1 MLFSLLFLTKTEQ
14 PSNCP
19 PFEQSALYL
28 PVSFSFGS
36 KIVESLAWEGLFKL
50 KKNSIGA
57 IINGIFIKKLMVIKN
72 LSKILTSIFLLSSST
87 SYLYAEDRINN
98 VTFTTKSSVVLM
110 PCMDKTGTMMGGGP
124 TKNEFCTET
133 LNQLIRD
140 GGAKTISWFKVNS
153 QLQKVVN
160 SSSSAAQ
167 TNPFLSGSSMGSTLR
182 VDYTNDMYIP
192 ELIEASNILG
202 AKYIVRPIV
211 LNKESNRQSESDV
224 GGVNA
229 AILVPVVGGF
239 LGQRKPKST
248 VTKSSNVTIKFDI
261 ISVPEE
267 DIVATRSFSGDVNTT
282 KETRGFSYDT
292 NAFGAA
298 SGMDAG
304 TRTAMT
310 DAIYQGVEYLAE
322 RIK

>member
-1 MLFSLLFLTKTEQ
+1 M
-14 PSNCP
+14 
-19 PFEQSALYL
+19 
-28 PVSFSFGS
+28 
-36 KIVESLAWEGLFKL
+36 
-50 KKNSIGA
+50 
-57 IINGIFIKKLMVIKN
+57 FIKKF
-72 LSKILTSIFLLSSST
+72 SKILASLLIIGNFP
-87 SYLYAEDRINN
+87 SYLLAEDRINN
-98 VTFTTKSSVVLM
+98 VTFSTKSSVVLM
-110 PCMDKTGTMMGGGP
+110 PCMDKTGTMMGAGP

-153 QLQKVVN
+153 QLQKVVER
-160 SSSSAAQ
+160 SSNAQ
-167 TNPFLSGSSMGSTLR
+167 ANPFFAGSSMGSNLR
-182 VDYTNDMYIP
+182 MDYTNDMYIP
-192 ELIEASNILG
+192 ELIVASKKLG

-211 LNKESNRQSESDV
+211 LNKESNTQNQSEM

-239 LGQRKPKST
+239 LGQKKAKNT

-282 KETRGFSYDT
+282 KETKGYSYDMS
-292 NAFGAA
+292 AFGAA

-310 DAIYQGVEYLAE
+310 DAIYQGIEYLAE
-322 RIK
+322 RIN

>member
-1 MLFSLLFLTKTEQ
+1 M
-14 PSNCP
+14 
-19 PFEQSALYL
+19 
-28 PVSFSFGS
+28 
-36 KIVESLAWEGLFKL
+36 I
-50 KKNSIGA
+50 
-57 IINGIFIKKLMVIKN
+57 IKN
-72 LSKILTSIFLLSSST
+72 LSKILTSLFILSTST
-87 SYLYAEDRINN
+87 SYLYAEDRIKN
-98 VTFTTKSSVVLM
+98 VTFTTKSAVVLM

-140 GGAKTISWFKVNS
+140 GGAKTISWFKVNET
-153 QLQKVVN
+153 LQKIVN
-160 SSSSAAQ
+160 RSTNNVQ
-167 TNPFLSGSSMGSTLR
+167 INPFLSGSSMGSSLR

-192 ELIEASNILG
+192 ELIKASKKLK

-211 LNKESNRQSESDV
+211 LNKESNRESQSEV

-239 LGQRKPKST
+239 LGQKKAKNT
-248 VTKSSNVTIKFDI
+248 VTKRSNVTIKFDI

-282 KETRGFSYDT
+282 KETKGYSYDT
-292 NAFGAA
+292 SAFGAI

-322 RIK
+322 RIN

>member
-1 MLFSLLFLTKTEQ
+1 
-14 PSNCP
+14 
-19 PFEQSALYL
+19 
-28 PVSFSFGS
+28 
-36 KIVESLAWEGLFKL
+36 
-50 KKNSIGA
+50 
-57 IINGIFIKKLMVIKN
+57 MVIKN

-110 PCMDKTGTMMGGGP
+110 PCMDKT
-124 TKNEFCTET
+124 
-133 LNQLIRD
+133 
-140 GGAKTISWFKVNS
+140 KTISWFKVNS

-211 LNKESNRQSESDV
+211 LNKESNRESESDV

>member
-1 MLFSLLFLTKTEQ
+1 MF
-14 PSNCP
+14 
-19 PFEQSALYL
+19 
-28 PVSFSFGS
+28 
-36 KIVESLAWEGLFKL
+36 
-50 KKNSIGA
+50 
-57 IINGIFIKKLMVIKN
+57 IKN
-72 LSKILTSIFLLSSST
+72 LSKILASLLLMGNFP
-87 SYLYAEDRINN
+87 SYLLAEDRINN
-98 VTFTTKSSVVLM
+98 VTFSTKSSVVLM

-153 QLQKVVN
+153 KLQKVVER
-160 SSSSAAQ
+160 SSNAQ
-167 TNPFLSGSSMGSTLR
+167 ANPFFSGSSMGSNLR
-182 VDYTNDMYIP
+182 MDYTNDMYIP
-192 ELIEASNILG
+192 ELIIASKKLG

-211 LNKESNRQSESDV
+211 LNKESNTQNQSEM

-239 LGQRKPKST
+239 LGQKKAKNT

-282 KETRGFSYDT
+282 KETKGYSYDMS
-292 NAFGAA
+292 AFGAA

-310 DAIYQGVEYLAE
+310 DAIYQGIEYLAE

>member
-1 MLFSLLFLTKTEQ
+1 MFF
-14 PSNCP
+14 
-19 PFEQSALYL
+19 
-28 PVSFSFGS
+28 
-36 KIVESLAWEGLFKL
+36 
-50 KKNSIGA
+50 
-57 IINGIFIKKLMVIKN
+57 KN
-72 LSKILTSIFLLSSST
+72 LSKILASLLLIGNFP
-87 SYLYAEDRINN
+87 SYLLAEDRINN
-98 VTFTTKSSVVLM
+98 VTFSTKSSVVLM
-110 PCMDKTGTMMGGGP
+110 PCMDKTGTMMGVGP

-140 GGAKTISWFKVNS
+140 GGARTISWFKVNS
-153 QLQKVVN
+153 KLQKVVERSTN
-160 SSSSAAQ
+160 AQ
-167 TNPFLSGSSMGSTLR
+167 ANPFLSGSSMGSNLR
-182 VDYTNDMYIP
+182 MDYTNDMYIP
-192 ELIEASNILG
+192 ELIIASKKLG

-211 LNKESNRQSESDV
+211 LNKESNTQNQSEM

-239 LGQRKPKST
+239 LGQKKAKNT

-282 KETRGFSYDT
+282 KETKGYSYDMS
-292 NAFGAA
+292 AFGAA

-310 DAIYQGVEYLAE
+310 DAIYQGIEYLAE

>member
-36 KIVESLAWEGLFKL
+36 KIVVSLASDGVLTPKRI
-50 KKNSIGA
+50 SIDA
-57 IINGIFIKKLMVIKN
+57 IIDAIFIQEVMFIKN
-72 LSKILTSIFLLSSST
+72 LSKTLASLLLIGNFP
-87 SYLYAEDRINN
+87 SYLLAEDRINN
-98 VTFTTKSSVVLM
+98 VTFSTKSSVVLM
-110 PCMDKTGTMMGGGP
+110 PCMDKTGTMMGLGP

-153 QLQKVVN
+153 KLQKVVER
-160 SSSSAAQ
+160 SSNAQ
-167 TNPFLSGSSMGSTLR
+167 ANPFFSGSSMGSNLR
-182 VDYTNDMYIP
+182 MDYTNDMYIP
-192 ELIEASNILG
+192 ELIIASKKLG

-211 LNKESNRQSESDV
+211 LNKESNTQNQSEM

-239 LGQRKPKST
+239 LGQKKAKNT

-282 KETRGFSYDT
+282 KETKGYSYDMS
-292 NAFGAA
+292 AFGAT

-310 DAIYQGVEYLAE
+310 DAIYQGIEYLAE
-322 RIK
+322 RIN

>member
-1 MLFSLLFLTKTEQ
+1 M
-14 PSNCP
+14 
-19 PFEQSALYL
+19 
-28 PVSFSFGS
+28 
-36 KIVESLAWEGLFKL
+36 
-50 KKNSIGA
+50 
-57 IINGIFIKKLMVIKN
+57 FIKKL
-72 LSKILTSIFLLSSST
+72 SKILASLLVLGNFP
-87 SYLYAEDRINN
+87 SYLLAEDRINN
-98 VTFTTKSSVVLM
+98 VTFSTKSSVVLM
-110 PCMDKTGTMMGGGP
+110 PCMDKTGTMMMGGGP

-140 GGAKTISWFKVNS
+140 GGARTISWFKVNS
-153 QLQKVVN
+153 QLQKVVQR
-160 SSSSAAQ
+160 SSNAQ
-167 TNPFLSGSSMGSTLR
+167 ANPFLSGSSMGSTLR

-192 ELIEASNILG
+192 ELIVASKKLG

-211 LNKESNRQSESDV
+211 LNKESNTSNQSEV

-239 LGQRKPKST
+239 LGQKKPKNT

-267 DIVATRSFSGDVNTT
+267 DIVATRTFSGDVNTT
-282 KETRGFSYDT
+282 KQTKGYSYDMS
-292 NAFGAA
+292 AFGAA

-310 DAIYQGVEYLAE
+310 DAIYQGIEYLAE
-322 RIK
+322 RIN